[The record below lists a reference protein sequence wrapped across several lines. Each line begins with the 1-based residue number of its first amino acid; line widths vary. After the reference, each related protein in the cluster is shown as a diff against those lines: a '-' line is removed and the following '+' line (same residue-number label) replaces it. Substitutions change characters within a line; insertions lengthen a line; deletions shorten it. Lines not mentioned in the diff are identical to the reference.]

1 MKTMAATRTIAFAS
15 VVCASM
21 LFAGALDNAWMKG
34 TTDKNPLLY
43 KSGEEMVFTV
53 EPQGIKGDIPEGKY
67 FLKWER
73 TGDDGISEKG
83 SEPFTGK
90 PFVYRTS
97 IAKPGF
103 VRLYA
108 EAA

>member
-1 MKTMAATRTIAFAS
+1 MKTTTATRMIAFAS
-15 VVCASM
+15 LMGASM
-21 LFAGALDNAWMKG
+21 LFAGPLDKAWMKG

-53 EPQGIKGDIPEGKY
+53 EPQNIKGAIPEGTY

-73 TGDDGISEKG
+73 TGDDGLSEKG

-90 PFVYRTS
+90 PFVYKTR
-97 IAKPGF
+97 IA
-103 VRLYA
+103 
-108 EAA
+108 